1 MCLWYIPSPL
11 LLTAFLFLSFSTFSP
26 LALKWPPLPTLALQT
41 HTHTVGDELNC
52 NEWMNGPF
60 HHTRPKKD
68 ERKWSERGK
77 KEKGNV
83 LNLFSRPHFTTTTTT
98 TVLSGYLR
106 RWVRHLITSIF
117 SLLLRSRAF
126 LLFLF
131 WRLLLLSAFF
141 GKSENICRNYA
152 LSFARPLSLFLS
164 PRPTRSLEL
173 PTDSTFRATAQF
185 ASFFSFHL
193 SSSSSDHTTESN

>member
-83 LNLFSRPHFTTTTTT
+83 LNLLRRPHFTTTTTT

-117 SLLLRSRAF
+117 FTFTEVQSIFIISF
-126 LLFLF
+126 LTT
-131 WRLLLLSAFF
+131 A
-141 GKSENICRNYA
+141 A
-152 LSFARPLSLFLS
+152 SFSLF
-164 PRPTRSLEL
+164 RQKWEYM
-173 PTDSTFRATAQF
+173 
-185 ASFFSFHL
+185 
-193 SSSSSDHTTESN
+193 